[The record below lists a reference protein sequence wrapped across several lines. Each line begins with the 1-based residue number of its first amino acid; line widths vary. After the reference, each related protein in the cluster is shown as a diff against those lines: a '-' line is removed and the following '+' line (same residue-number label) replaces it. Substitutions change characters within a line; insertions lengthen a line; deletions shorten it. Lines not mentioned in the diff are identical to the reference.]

1 MGPIVFADPA
11 ALARLN
17 AIVWPEIAR
26 MAREKADSLWK
37 VPSPI
42 SVKLE
47 INQEGKQVVVLDA
60 AVLLEAGWQNF
71 CHEVI
76 ISTFSS
82 KKTSPQAKSHLSSLL

>member
-37 VPSPI
+37 VPSSI

-71 CHEVI
+71 CHEVREG
-76 ISTFSS
+76 F
-82 KKTSPQAKSHLSSLL
+82 KTPSHGKCP